1 MSNPILHAD
10 RACKDIPLD
19 VFFPPSRQVRR
30 VQQAQVICAGCP
42 VRRQCAEWAAPLVE
56 VQDLIDCVIAGV
68 QVPIYHTSAKYQARR
83 KAAVAEL
90 QDIAAGRD
98 AVEAGTEAA

>member
-1 MSNPILHAD
+1 MSDPILHAD
-10 RACKDIPLD
+10 RACKDMPLD
-19 VFFPPSRQVRR
+19 VFFPPSRQIRR

-42 VRRQCAEWAAPLVE
+42 VRRRCAEWAAPLVE